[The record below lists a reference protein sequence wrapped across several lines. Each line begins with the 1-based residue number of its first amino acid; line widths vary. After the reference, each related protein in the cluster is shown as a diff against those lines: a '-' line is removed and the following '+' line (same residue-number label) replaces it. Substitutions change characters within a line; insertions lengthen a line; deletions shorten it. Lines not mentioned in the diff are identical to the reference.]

1 MEFLF
6 TFKLAGLPL
15 IEVAAF
21 VLGVGNLWLIVRQN
35 IWNWPV
41 GLALVTLYFWIFGYQ
56 RIYASMGLQVF
67 FFALQI
73 YGWHQWLHGGA
84 GGGARTISRLDPR
97 LGRVLLGIS
106 AAGTAALAVLLTRT
120 ADPAPIP
127 DSAATVL
134 SLVAQWMM
142 ARKILEHWLV
152 WISVDVLTIGFS
164 LYAGLYPTAV
174 LYAVFLVL
182 CIRGFGEWRR
192 TLQTPP
198 VSAPNTA
205 GKPPDPHPG
214 PVFPEADPG

>member
-6 TFKLAGLPL
+6 TVKLAGLPL

-73 YGWHQWLHGGA
+73 YGWYQWLHGGA
-84 GGGARTISRLDPR
+84 GGGARTVTRLDAR
-97 LGRVLLGIS
+97 LARVLLGIS
-106 AAGTAALAVLLTRT
+106 AAGTAALAVLLVHT

-134 SLVAQWMM
+134 SLAAQWMM

-152 WISVDVLTIGFS
+152 WIAVDVLTIGFS
-164 LYAGLYPTAV
+164 LYTGLYPTAA
-174 LYAVFLVL
+174 LYTVFLVL
-182 CIRGFGEWRR
+182 CVRGFGEWRR
-192 TLQTPP
+192 TLP
-198 VSAPNTA
+198 A
-205 GKPPDPHPG
+205 PG
-214 PVFPEADPG
+214 PPTPAMGPEGLGREPGR